1 MLPPR
6 PQALT
11 RLTHHPGTV
20 SGIQQGLD
28 DTNKD
33 LWDFSHADFKNFIQT
48 LTDVIAVNGA
58 TTSSLDFSESR
69 LETNIQ
75 NLELAGGRI
84 VDADMAE
91 EMVEVAKSQ
100 ILLQTATD
108 SLSKH
113 NKLSVRVDKT
123 LMGLS
128 GGM

>member
-1 MLPPR
+1 M
-6 PQALT
+6 
-11 RLTHHPGTV
+11 
-20 SGIQQGLD
+20 QQGLD

-33 LWDFSHADFKNFIQT
+33 LWDFSHADFNKFIQT
-48 LTDVIAVNGA
+48 LTDVRAANGA
-58 TTSSLDFSESR
+58 TKNSLAFSESR

-91 EMVEVAKSQ
+91 EMVGIAKSQ

-108 SLSKH
+108 SLTKH
-113 NKLSVRVDKT
+113 NRLSIDVDKT